1 LIKGQRKQIRN
12 QKKKDQTNWNKY
24 YYYWKKKIDLND
36 KIKNYKKRV
45 KEKNKK
51 SKVKEPNK
59 KISYTQIRIEVKD

>member
-1 LIKGQRKQIRN
+1 L
-12 QKKKDQTNWNKY
+12 KKNNKF
-24 YYYWKKKIDLND
+24 DLND

-45 KEKNKK
+45 KEKNQK

>member
-1 LIKGQRKQIRN
+1 L
-12 QKKKDQTNWNKY
+12 KKKKS
-24 YYYWKKKIDLND
+24 DLND